1 MHLVLTR
8 KFCFQCTISKTM
20 LRIRMQCFLSSLNPF
35 SLTERSDKNG
45 ITFLTYF
52 FITIQKV
59 NIEKKIKGLW
69 ETHMNITDH

>member
-1 MHLVLTR
+1 MH
-8 KFCFQCTISKTM
+8 
-20 LRIRMQCFLSSLNPF
+20 CFLSSLNPF